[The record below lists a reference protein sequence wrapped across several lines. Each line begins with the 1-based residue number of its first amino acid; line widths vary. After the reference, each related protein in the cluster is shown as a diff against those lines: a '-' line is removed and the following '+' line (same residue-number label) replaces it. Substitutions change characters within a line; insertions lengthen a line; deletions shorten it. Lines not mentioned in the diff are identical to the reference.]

1 MYRKSS
7 PGSARRRSEASGSH
21 QSASPYVRWSLLVT
35 FVGILAILV
44 MAGQSVFGTQ
54 APPQDELSRLDDEG
68 RLTVRALMG
77 WGALPNRF
85 KPLIFEM
92 RAQGHDLLGADAA
105 MILSWLRQDG
115 LEQTFTPEQR
125 TALREL
131 ATFMVGRN
139 YLEQSRSEQKKEIS
153 ADELRQPR
161 DAPPVPAEPQET
173 APPQAAENLTLAGKV
188 FDLVAPSTVVVVA
201 HDTRGEPFGQGS
213 GVTFASNV
221 VATNCHTLEEARSVS
236 VHVEDRKYPA
246 TILHSDWERDVCSLS
261 VPGLQA
267 EPVRHGS
274 TAALRVGSR
283 VYAVG
288 APKGLELTLSE
299 GIVSSLRDIEG
310 GRYIQTTAPISPGSS
325 GGGLYDHQGRLVG
338 LTTFL
343 LKDSQNLNFALPVE
357 WIHELPGRHTARQS
371 SPEDDVAWIEQAIA
385 LEQDRDWSGLI
396 RHSLAWVRAEPGN
409 PVAWFCLGIGHKG
422 AKQWPRAIEAFQRS
436 LRIDQDNDAVW
447 FNLGYAYI
455 QDDQPG
461 RAVEAFEQVVRID
474 PDDEFAWYYMGLS
487 YLDLRNPKMAAKAL
501 SEALRINPKCPYNW
515 YFFGIS
521 FYLLDEI
528 ARVNEV
534 YQKIRTL
541 DKDVAEEFF
550 QKYILP

>member
-1 MYRKSS
+1 MIRNSSGFHGKSFANGR
-7 PGSARRRSEASGSH
+7 PRSRM
-21 QSASPYVRWSLLVT
+21 QLVDRWIRV
-35 FVGILAILV
+35 VVAAAVMIAC
-44 MAGQSVFGTQ
+44 MAGHIGLATQ
-54 APPQDELSRLDDEG
+54 AAPHDELSRLDDEG

-77 WGALPNRF
+77 WGALPDRF
-85 KPLIFEM
+85 KPLVFQL
-92 RAQGHDLLGADAA
+92 RGQGHDLLGADAA
-105 MILSWLRQDG
+105 MILTWLRQDG
-115 LEQTFTPEQR
+115 AEQTFTPEQR
-125 TALREL
+125 SSLREL

-153 ADELRQPR
+153 ADEVRQPR
-161 DAPPVPAEPQET
+161 GAPSVPAAPLET
-173 APPQAAENLTLAGKV
+173 APPPVAENLTQAGKV

-213 GVTFASNV
+213 GVIFASNV

-236 VHVEDRKYPA
+236 VHINERKYPA
-246 TILHSDWERDVCSLS
+246 TIRHSDWERDVCSLS
-261 VPGLQA
+261 VPGLQGA
-267 EPVRHGS
+267 TVRHGS
-274 TAALRVGSR
+274 TEALRVGSR

-299 GIVSSLRDIEG
+299 GIVSSLRNIEG
-310 GRYIQTTAPISPGSS
+310 NRYIQTTTPISPGSS
-325 GGGLYDHQGRLVG
+325 GGGLYDDQGRLVG

-343 LKDSQNLNFALPVE
+343 IMDSQNLNFALPVE

-371 SPEDDVAWIEQAIA
+371 SPVVDVVWIEQAIA
-385 LEQDRDWSGLI
+385 LERERDWSGLI

-409 PVAWFCLGIGHKG
+409 PVAWFCLGIGYKG
-422 AKQWPRAIEAFQRS
+422 AEQWPRAIEAFQRS

-447 FNLGYAYI
+447 YNLGYAYV
-455 QDDQPG
+455 QEDQPA
-461 RAVEAFEQVVRID
+461 RAVEAFEQTVRID

-501 SEALRINPKCPYNW
+501 SEALRIDPKCPYNW
-515 YFFGIS
+515 YFLGVS
-521 FYLLDEI
+521 FSFLDEI
-528 ARVNEV
+528 STVNEI

-541 DKDVAEEFF
+541 DKDIAEEFF